1 MNPKY
6 GLAAAVLAGAFA
18 LLAPGSVRPQAVAQ
32 PVEIRI
38 GNTTPYSGPA
48 SAYGVFG
55 RTLDA
60 FFRMVNE
67 DGGINGRP
75 VVFTSYDDMGNPALT
90 LQQTRRLVEQDQ
102 VLLMFGAVGTLGNLA
117 VRPYLNEAGVPQL
130 FIATGAELFDDPAN
144 YPWTMRWTASFE
156 AEARVY
162 GRYIAA
168 TFPGA
173 RIGVLY
179 QNDDAGVAYVSAL
192 RAGLGEGW
200 DLVPVPYDATDA
212 TVDAQVAALRAAAVD
227 VFVNFA
233 TPRFAAQALQR
244 IGELG
249 WRLPQIQASV
259 SASIHGVIEPAGVEN
274 AIGNVTAFYVK
285 DPGAPAFAGSPDVL
299 AFRAFMAEHYPEG
312 DPRGIFE
319 SFAYAMASALHQ
331 VLLRAGDD
339 LSRENIMRQATS
351 LDGVTVPML
360 MPGVTI
366 DTSPTDYAPLEQFQL
381 ARFDGTAFVP
391 FGAVIDAGD

>member
-1 MNPKY
+1 MNPKHS
-6 GLAAAVLAGAFA
+6 LAGAVIAGVF
-18 LLAPGSVRPQAVAQ
+18 LLLPIGSVQPQ
-32 PVEIRI
+32 PVAPPAEIRI

-48 SAYGVFG
+48 SAYGVLG

-67 DGGINGRP
+67 GGGINGRP
-75 VVFTSYDDMGNPALT
+75 VVFHSYDDMGNPALT
-90 LQQTRRLVEQDQ
+90 LQHTRRLVEQDG
-102 VLLMFGAVGTLGNLA
+102 VLLIFGAVGTLGNLA
-117 VRPYLNEAGVPQL
+117 IRSYLNDAGVPQL
-130 FIATGAELFDDPAN
+130 FIATGAEVFDDPAN

-179 QNDDAGVAYVSAL
+179 QNDDAGAAYLAAL

-200 DLVPVPYDATDA
+200 DLVPAPYDATDA
-212 TVDAQVAALRAAAVD
+212 TVDAPIAALRTAGID

-285 DPGAPAFAGSPDVL
+285 DPGAPAFAESPDVI

-312 DPRGIFE
+312 DPRGVFE
-319 SFAYAMASALHQ
+319 SFAYTMASALYQ
-331 VLLRAGDD
+331 VLIQAGDD
-339 LSRENIMRQATS
+339 LSRENIMEVATN
-351 LDGVTVPML
+351 LDDLTVPML

-391 FGAVIDAGD
+391 FGEVIDGRD